1 MADGDPPLVTAKI
14 LVVDDD
20 AVTRAVITQVLHEEG
35 VFEVT
40 EAADGA
46 AALDRFSRDQPDL
59 VLLDVIMPELDGF
72 EVCRRIKEDQE
83 TRLTPVVLLTAL
95 GSTDSRVRG
104 IEAGA
109 DEFLTKP
116 VERVELL
123 ARVRSLLKLKRFTD
137 DLERAESLILMLA
150 STIEARDPYTEGHC
164 NRISEY
170 SRRFAER
177 IGLNADDVEACRLG
191 GIVHDIGKVIV
202 PDSVLESPFRLTD
215 EQWKI
220 MEQHPTKGEDI
231 FKGLKSFRAL
241 LPIIRSH
248 HEKQD
253 GSGYPDGLSGEDIP
267 ITARVLQI
275 VDVYDALTT
284 ARPYKEAYS
293 QDKAFRIM
301 REEVVKGW
309 WDPEL
314 CEQFIEM
321 MTETDT
327 ETALSD

>member
-1 MADGDPPLVTAKI
+1 M
-14 LVVDDD
+14 
-20 AVTRAVITQVLHEEG
+20 
-35 VFEVT
+35 
-40 EAADGA
+40 
-46 AALDRFSRDQPDL
+46 
-59 VLLDVIMPELDGF
+59 
-72 EVCRRIKEDQE
+72 
-83 TRLTPVVLLTAL
+83 VLLTHL
-95 GSTDSRVRG
+95 GSTDDRVRG

-116 VERVELL
+116 VEKVELL
-123 ARVRSLLKLKRFTD
+123 ARVRSLLNLKRFTD
-137 DLERAESLILMLA
+137 DLEHAESLILMLA
-150 STIEARDPYTEGHC
+150 RAIEARDQYTEGHC
-164 NRISEY
+164 NRLSEY

-177 IGLNADDVEACRLG
+177 IGLSADEVEACRLG
-191 GIVHDIGKVIV
+191 GIVHDIGKVMV
-202 PDSVLESPFRLTD
+202 PDSVLDNPFTLTD
-215 EQWKI
+215 KQRQI
-220 MEQHPTKGEDI
+220 MKQHTTKGVEI
-231 FKGLKSFRAL
+231 CQGLKSFRAL

-253 GSGYPDGLSGEDIP
+253 GSGYPDGLSGEDVP
-267 ITARVLQI
+267 ITAMVLQI

-293 QDKAFRIM
+293 QEKAFRIM

-314 CEQFIEM
+314 CELFIEM

>member
-1 MADGDPPLVTAKI
+1 MADSDPTLVTAKI

-20 AVTRAVITQVLHEEG
+20 AVTRAVITRVLREEG

-40 EAADGA
+40 EAADGV
-46 AALDRFSRDQPDL
+46 AALDRFSTDQPDL
-59 VLLDVIMPELDGF
+59 VLLDVLMPELDGF
-72 EVCRRIKEDQE
+72 AVCRNIKEDQE

-95 GSTDSRVRG
+95 GSTFDRVRG
-104 IEAGA
+104 LEAGA

-123 ARVRSLLKLKRFTD
+123 ARVRSLLKLKQFTD
-137 DLERAESLILMLA
+137 VLESAEALILMLA
-150 STIEARDPYTEGHC
+150 SAIEARDPYTEGHC
-164 NRISEY
+164 NRLSEN

-177 IGLNADDVEACRLG
+177 IGLSADEVEACRLG
-191 GIVHDIGKVIV
+191 GMVHDIGKVAV
-202 PDSVLESPFRLTD
+202 PDSVLESPLKLTD
-215 EQWKI
+215 EQRNI
-220 MEQHPTKGEDI
+220 MEQHTKKGEEI
-231 FKGLKSFRAL
+231 CRVLKSFRDL

-248 HEKQD
+248 HEKLD

-275 VDVYDALTT
+275 ADVYDALTT

-293 QDKAFRIM
+293 QEKALRIM
-301 REEVVKGW
+301 REEVAKGW

-314 CEQFIEM
+314 FEQFFEM
-321 MTETDT
+321 ITETDT
-327 ETALSD
+327 ETAPSD